1 MSDIESMIESL
12 SAEDIKH
19 LMASINN
26 KRVNKVDTSYR
37 LRRNLITDLY
47 YSAEPKPFHL
57 INRSRPMNI
66 EVYEYDGY
74 TGLPKCRCCGRI
86 DTDLAMYEDDDE

>member
-57 INRSRPMNI
+57 
-66 EVYEYDGY
+66 
-74 TGLPKCRCCGRI
+74 PKCRCCGRI